1 MYNTPFF
8 LFVDG
13 EKVDYQMLLKN
24 KNIIIKKFIIN
35 ISVLLI
41 TCLFICL
48 LFIPFEIFLRFKY
61 KYNERIMLTSPPI
74 IICSE
79 DGRKIARGI
88 KGEGTITV
96 GNNPHTFYFETD
108 TKGRRITP
116 QPNTDNK
123 GINCLF
129 FGCSFTFGT
138 GVNNNQ
144 TLPYYF
150 GQLHPEIEV
159 YNYGIPGGSP
169 QEIYLQSTQSEIF
182 ADISPKHTVVIY
194 SFISDHLRRLKGTL
208 NLIFRAPKWVG
219 CLPKLEFV
227 NDRIINKGK
236 FEETHPYLFSFANIL
251 SKSLLVKQMIN
262 YTQLDYP
269 SPFTNENYDFL
280 YILLNETKNQLST
293 YFPNLDFVIF
303 IYPEHCS
310 TPNTCPNLNYFMNL
324 LNEKKNLWVISCEEK
339 EIQEKYSHLKSLEEH
354 IILDGHPSPECYE
367 LFAEW
372 INKELKSKKIIP

>member
-1 MYNTPFF
+1 MI
-8 LFVDG
+8 
-13 EKVDYQMLLKN
+13 LKN
-24 KNIIIKKFIIN
+24 KIVAIKKFIIN

-48 LFIPFEIFLRFKY
+48 LLIPFEIILRLKQ
-61 KYNERIMLTSPPI
+61 KDNERIMITSPPV

-79 DGRKIARGI
+79 EGRKIARGV

-96 GNNPHTFYFETD
+96 GNNPHIFYFETD

-116 QPNTDNK
+116 QPNMDNK
-123 GINCLF
+123 ELNCLF

-159 YNYGIPGGSP
+159 YNYGIPGASP

-182 ADISPKHTVVIY
+182 ADISPQKPTLVIY
-194 SFISDHLRRLKGTL
+194 TFISDHLRRLKGTL

-219 CLPKLEFV
+219 CLPELEFI
-227 NDRIINKGK
+227 NNRIINKGK

-251 SKSLLVKQMIN
+251 NKSFAVKQLIN
-262 YTQLDYP
+262 YTQFDYP
-269 SPFTNENYDFL
+269 SPFINENYDFL

-293 YFPNLDFVIF
+293 YFPDLDFVIF

-310 TPNTCPNLNYFMNL
+310 TPATCPNLNYFMNL
-324 LNEKKNLWVISCEEK
+324 LNEKKDLRVISCEDK
-339 EIQEKYSHLKSLEEH
+339 EMMGNYFRLKSSGKH
-354 IILDGHPSPECYE
+354 IILDGHPSPECYQ

-372 INKELKSKKIIP
+372 ISKELKSKKIIP